1 MKKGLKIAANVL
13 VWLFVVFAVITTIVA
28 FSSTKN
34 ENGVAIIFGKMP
46 ISIVSDSM
54 SPTFKTGDLIFSK
67 SLTAQEKAGLAVDD
81 IITYKVDLNGDG
93 YTELNTHRIVEVR
106 SEGGFVYYTTKGDNV
121 QTNPVADAEEVRY
134 ENVVG
139 IYSGN
144 KIAVLGGILTFL
156 QTSTG
161 FLVCIVIPLLLFLL
175 YEVYNFIKVM
185 VTVKSE
191 KQNKEYEEEIKKRA
205 IEEYLSQQNA
215 ASGTQDKKPADADKT

>member
-13 VWLFVVFAVITTIVA
+13 VWLFVVFAVVMTIVA

-34 ENGVAIIFGKMP
+34 DNGVAVIFGKMP

-54 SPTFKTGDLIFSK
+54 SPTFKAGDLIFSRA
-67 SLTAQEKAGLAVDD
+67 LTAEEKANLAVND

-93 YTELNTHRIVEVR
+93 YTELNTHRIVGVR
-106 SEGGFVYYTTKGDNV
+106 SQGGFVYYTTKGDNV

-134 ENVVG
+134 ENVLG
-139 IYSGN
+139 IFTGN

-191 KQNKEYEEEIKKRA
+191 KQNKDYEEEIKKKA
-205 IEEYLSQQNA
+205 IEEYLSKQNA
-215 ASGTQDKKPADADKT
+215 TGSTEDKKPADPEKT